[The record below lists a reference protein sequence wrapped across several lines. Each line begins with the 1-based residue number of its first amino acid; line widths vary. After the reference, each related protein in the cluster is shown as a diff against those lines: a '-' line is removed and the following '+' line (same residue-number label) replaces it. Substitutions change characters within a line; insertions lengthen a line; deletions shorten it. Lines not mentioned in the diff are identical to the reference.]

1 MAIGNQV
8 AMTTEKCE
16 MPSFEEARQ
25 IILEQVRLLG
35 VERVELQAALGRVLA
50 EDMVAQWDMPLYDNS
65 AMDGFAVR
73 CGDCAVIGSTL
84 RITGTAS
91 AGGSIPDPIPPMCA
105 IRIMTGAR
113 IPHNCNAVV
122 PVEETSEANGQVEL
136 LTAVNLR
143 QHIRFQGEDI
153 SLGTTFLTA
162 GTVIQSTEIS
172 VLASFGKSVV
182 PTCRKARVA
191 VLCTGDELIELGEQ
205 SVAGRLINSNAYFLA
220 AAIRET
226 GADPVILRIASDNK
240 ESHRE
245 MMLEGLKA
253 DALITS
259 AGVSGGDRDFVLEV
273 LAELGVRQ
281 IFLKGDIKPGG
292 PKSFG
297 MKGETPVFS
306 LPGRPV
312 STIIAFEEFVR
323 PALLKMMGHLRVLR
337 PCFKATI
344 KEEVSKKAD
353 RVVYLRARIELEN
366 GRYVVTS
373 AGDQSTSILRTMIN
387 ANAIAVL
394 PEKTSLVAVG
404 EVVDVYLIRNDIA
417 MLEKY

>member
-1 MAIGNQV
+1 
-8 AMTTEKCE
+8 
-16 MPSFEEARQ
+16 MPSIEEARQ
-25 IILEQVRLLG
+25 IILEQVILLG
-35 VERVELQAALGRVLA
+35 VERVELQAALGKVLA
-50 EDMVAQWDMPLYDNS
+50 EDMLAPWDMPLYDNS

-73 CGDCAVIGSTL
+73 STDCAIAGASL
-84 RITGTAS
+84 RISGSAS
-91 AGGSIPDPIPPMCA
+91 AGGSESIPILPGCA
-105 IRIMTGAR
+105 IRIMTGAQ
-113 IPHNCNAVV
+113 IPDNCDAVV
-122 PVEETSEANGQVEL
+122 SVEDTAEADGQV
-136 LTAVNLR
+136 VIMSVVSPR
-143 QHIRFQGEDI
+143 QHIRFSGEDVVR
-153 SLGTTFLTA
+153 GGTFLTA
-162 GTVIQSTEIS
+162 GTVIQSTEVS
-172 VLASFGKSVV
+172 VLASFGKAVV
-182 PTCRKARVA
+182 PVYRKARVA
-191 VLCTGDELIELGEQ
+191 VLSTGDELIELGEQ
-205 SVAGRLINSNAYFLA
+205 PVAGRLINNNAYFLA
-220 AAIRET
+220 AAVRET
-226 GADPVILRIASDNK
+226 GADPIIISIASDDK
-240 ESHRE
+240 ESLRE
-245 MMLEGLKA
+245 KIIEGLKA